1 MTDIFNKKNLER
13 SYKFDIFRAFRE
25 AEISRNE
32 LNKIGF
38 KISKHSW
45 TACLNDSNIG
55 NLFIIYLRKKGT
67 TQIVPTKRKKKELN
81 LSQKK

>member
-55 NLFIIYLRKKGT
+55 NLYLNDSFILFCSFIINYKT
-67 TQIVPTKRKKKELN
+67 NEETKSYRLN
-81 LSQKK
+81 